1 MTSSS
6 RYRAFLTLLTIT
18 AAALLIG
25 ALWVAPIPAIHGI
38 GWVLLVVYALMVIIS
53 QGYPVRIGSQSIN
66 IGMGIE
72 LLMFLQFGPIL
83 TLVVLLAAWY
93 ISKAVAG
100 KQIKV
105 TSSLANFGMYTI
117 MLLGAAIAYH
127 GFGGTLP
134 VHWHSSLTYLI
145 LPVFAFMIVHLLLN
159 YFISFAYM
167 LAQGNLEQ
175 WMQGIY
181 WDLSALG
188 IEVGTAW
195 IFLFLFHMYGPFSA
209 FYIALPFAAT
219 LYIFRLYFNLYLS
232 NQQLTVINKITT
244 QFSAMTDEQAV
255 VSTIVGGVFE
265 LVNTTTC
272 YFFSWN
278 ADMQLLY
285 PLAVKAAYPDVEAK
299 MWDIKVKPS
308 EGITGLA
315 FSKRTA
321 YLQRKRHQFAIEAD
335 RDDVPT
341 RGAAILAVPLIYQD
355 EELGV
360 LTLTHEENNAYTKK
374 DQEMMQIL
382 ATNVSIVLWNLR
394 RFAKTE
400 ERNYLDDLTGLYN
413 YRYFEKM
420 IPELCHTCDR
430 ERMGLVLLV
439 LDIDHFKQVNDTY
452 GHLVGNEVL
461 KGIARLL
468 KEMVREM
475 DVVCRY
481 GGEEFTVILPGTTL
495 EMGQQI
501 AERLRMAI
509 EKSTIALPPVGQVI
523 PMPIRVTVSVGVASY
538 PDMGDSP
545 MELLRHADRAMYVG
559 SKQQG
564 RNRVAVYE
572 G

>member
-18 AAALLIG
+18 AATLLIG

-38 GWVLLVVYALMVIIS
+38 GWVLLGVYSLMVVIS
-53 QGYPVRIGSQSIN
+53 QSYPVRIGSQSIN

-83 TLVVLLAAWY
+83 TLVVLLAAWF

-100 KQIKV
+100 KQIKA

-127 GFGGTLP
+127 GFGGTLT
-134 VHWHSSLTYLI
+134 VHWHRSLTYLV

-181 WDLSALG
+181 WDLAALA

-195 IFLFLFHMYGPFSA
+195 IFLFLFHMYGSFSV
-209 FYIALPFAAT
+209 FYIALPFAVT
-219 LYIFRLYFNLYLS
+219 LYIFRLYFDLYLS

-244 QFSAMTDEQAV
+244 QFNAMTDEQAV
-255 VSTIVGGVFE
+255 LSTIVGGVFE
-265 LVNTTTC
+265 LVNTITC

-278 ADMQLLY
+278 EDMQLLY
-285 PLAVKAAYPDVEAK
+285 PMAVKAAHPDVEAK
-299 MWDIKVKPS
+299 MWDVKVKPS
-308 EGITGLA
+308 EGVTGLA
-315 FSKRTA
+315 FSKRTT
-321 YLQRKRHQFAIEAD
+321 YMQRKRHQFSNEQD

-341 RGAAILAVPLIYQD
+341 RGASILAVPLIYQD

-374 DQEMMQIL
+374 DREMMQIL

-400 ERNYLDDLTGLYN
+400 ERNYIDDLTGLYN

-468 KEMVREM
+468 KEIVREI

-501 AERLRMAI
+501 AERLRTAI
-509 EKSTIALPPVGQVI
+509 EKSTIALPPVGQAI
-523 PMPIRVTVSVGVASY
+523 SMPIRVTVSVGVASY
-538 PDMGDSP
+538 PEMGDSP

>member
-93 ISKAVAG
+93 ISKLVAG
-100 KQIKV
+100 KQIKA

-134 VHWHSSLTYLI
+134 VHWYSSLTYLI

-321 YLQRKRHQFAIEAD
+321 YLQRKRHQFAIEED

-341 RGAAILAVPLIYQD
+341 RGASILAVPLIYQD
-355 EELGV
+355 EKLGV

>member
-341 RGAAILAVPLIYQD
+341 RGASILAVPLIYQD

-400 ERNYLDDLTGLYN
+400 ERNYIDDLTGLYN

-420 IPELCHTCDR
+420 IPELCRTCDR

-468 KEMVREM
+468 KEMVREI